1 MNARC
6 RGQAAVEFLLCA
18 GLLAATVFIPVFD
31 DRSAVSF
38 LAHQVVAWFHGFYE
52 LLSLT

>member
-1 MNARC
+1 VNRRC

-18 GLLAATVFIPVFD
+18 GLLAATVFVPVFGG
-31 DRSAVSF
+31 RSAASF
-38 LAHQVVAWFHGFYE
+38 LAHQAVAWFHGLYE